1 MVITDYQNTLL
12 LLWFIIFIEKK
23 KQTIMCMCA
32 DEGLTA
38 LNETEKKDYHIYSE
52 WREKDQS
59 SSGAESWD
67 TESVNAETV
76 FLSFQV
82 VLSNEEINSSS
93 HKPNKTNR
101 RKEP

>member
-1 MVITDYQNTLL
+1 
-12 LLWFIIFIEKK
+12 
-23 KQTIMCMCA
+23 MCA

-38 LNETEKKDYHIYSE
+38 LNDTETKDYHIYSE

-59 SSGAESWD
+59 SSGAESCD
-67 TESVNAETV
+67 PESVNAETV